1 MDAIDQAM
9 EAKDLLAVLGKT
21 VTVRLVNISG
31 SGCLL
36 ECDSH
41 IADGTT
47 GSLTVLFDGRKY
59 IEDIRITR
67 CQGRSGSSGYDL
79 GAEFLWTRKPGSDSL
94 RRLVASLRCTSKKD
108 ARIVATKS

>member
-1 MDAIDQAM
+1 MDAIDEAM
-9 EAKDLLAVLGKT
+9 EAKDLLAVLGRT

-36 ECDSH
+36 ESDSH
-41 IADGTT
+41 VADGTT
-47 GSLTVLFDGRKY
+47 GFLTVVFDDKEY
-59 IEDIRITR
+59 IEQIRITR
-67 CQGRSGSSGYDL
+67 CHTRAGSGGYDL